1 MILKT
6 NPDEKDAYALVVG
19 IATYKDPKIP
29 KLNYTTHDANAI
41 FDLLVDPDMAGFK
54 KENVKIFMDEEA
66 TLFNIKDAISNW
78 LFKNAKEDSIVFIF
92 FAGHGSVEEDRF
104 GIEKDNLAK
113 YLLPYDTNFDNLFA
127 SALSSSDFNKLLR
140 SIKSRRLIVFMDSC
154 YSGGV
159 TEKKARDVKIGGDP
173 YEKMAEGEGRLV
185 IAASQPDQRSFEDE
199 NLGHG
204 VFTHHLIEALSG
216 AADSDNDGY
225 ITAMEV
231 YNYLSRT
238 VPKTARQLAGG
249 VQEPILRGDL
259 KTDFTLTTNRER
271 VEEIKHEDVINKN
284 LKRLSDWYH
293 DGKLDP
299 PLYELAYRL
308 IESSF
313 EDLSEDDNKVLKSLN
328 DLLSNKIS
336 LSTFRREVGII
347 KGFEEEPSRN
357 QRIIELSS
365 QAQKLFE
372 EKKYIETIA
381 KWQEVLRLDYE
392 NRKAIMRLEEAER
405 ILKEL
410 VEKKKKIDKLNTS
423 AQQLYNEEKYSEAID
438 EWGEV
443 LDLDLENQTAKE
455 GIKRAEE
462 KIDEKKQEIKVG
474 QVIKKEKLKRL
485 SDWYHDGK
493 LDPPLYELAYRL
505 IESSFGD
512 LSGNDKKVLK
522 SLNDLLSNKI
532 SLSTFRRDVGFIE
545 EVPNGKQRTIELN
558 SQAQKLFEKEK
569 HTEAI
574 AKWQEVLRLDSE
586 NRKAIAGIGEAD
598 RILEELEEKKRKVT
612 VEQVKKYC
620 PHCGHSNAR
629 ELKYCPQCGAKLF

>member
-29 KLNYTTHDANAI
+29 KLNYTTHDAKAI

-54 KENVKIFMDEEA
+54 KENVKIFLDEEA
-66 TLFNIKDAISNW
+66 TSFNIKDAISNW

-92 FAGHGSVEEDRF
+92 FAGHGGVEEDRF

-113 YLLPYDTNFDNLFA
+113 YLLPYDTDFDNFFA
-127 SALSSSDFNKLLR
+127 SALSNSDFNRLLL

-159 TEKKARDVKIGGDP
+159 SEKKARDVKIVGDP

-225 ITAMEV
+225 VTAMEV
-231 YNYLSRT
+231 YKYLSGA

-271 VEEIKHEDVINKN
+271 IEELKHEDVMNKN
-284 LKRLSDWYH
+284 LKRLFYWYH
-293 DGKLDP
+293 EGELDP
-299 PLYELAYRL
+299 TEYELAYRL
-308 IESSF
+308 LESSF
-313 EDLSEDDNKVLKSLN
+313 EELSEDDKKVLKSLN
-328 DLLSNKIS
+328 DLLSDKIS
-336 LSTFRREVGII
+336 ISTFRRDVGFI
-347 KGFEEEPSRN
+347 EAAPSGK
-357 QRIIELSS
+357 QRTIELSS

-372 EKKYIETIA
+372 KEKYTEAIA

-392 NRKAIMRLEEAER
+392 NRKAIVGSEEAER

-410 VEKKKKIDKLNTS
+410 VEKKRKIDKLNTS
-423 AQQLYNEEKYSEAID
+423 AQQLYNEEKYGEAID

-443 LDLDLENQTAKE
+443 LDLDLGNRTAKE
-455 GIKRAEE
+455 GIKKAEE
-462 KIDEKKQEIKVG
+462 KVD
-474 QVIKKEKLKRL
+474 
-485 SDWYHDGK
+485 
-493 LDPPLYELAYRL
+493 
-505 IESSFGD
+505 
-512 LSGNDKKVLK
+512 
-522 SLNDLLSNKI
+522 
-532 SLSTFRRDVGFIE
+532 
-545 EVPNGKQRTIELN
+545 
-558 SQAQKLFEKEK
+558 
-569 HTEAI
+569 
-574 AKWQEVLRLDSE
+574 
-586 NRKAIAGIGEAD
+586 
-598 RILEELEEKKRKVT
+598 
-612 VEQVKKYC
+612 
-620 PHCGHSNAR
+620 
-629 ELKYCPQCGAKLF
+629 